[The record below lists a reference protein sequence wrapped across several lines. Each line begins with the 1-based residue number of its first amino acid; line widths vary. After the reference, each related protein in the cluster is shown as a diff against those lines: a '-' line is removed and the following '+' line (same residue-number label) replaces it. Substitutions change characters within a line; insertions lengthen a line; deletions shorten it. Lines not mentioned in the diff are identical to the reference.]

1 MLTIGNAKGKIMSVK
16 EVQKEIVEEFLF
28 LPDWEEK
35 YGEIIRLGRK
45 LPEYPEEL
53 RDDKY
58 KVKGCQSQVWLHPEF
73 KNGKIYF
80 DADSDAMIVKGL
92 IALLMRVYNER
103 TPQEI
108 IDNPPNFLSEIGIDN
123 HLSPTRKNGLGAMM
137 KQIQMYAVAFKSMS
151 E

>member
-1 MLTIGNAKGKIMSVK
+1 MSIEEVK
-16 EVQKEIVEEFLF
+16 KEIVEEFEF

-45 LPEYPEEL
+45 LPEYPDEY

-58 KVKGCQSQVWLHPEF
+58 KVQGCQSQVWLHPEY
-73 KNGKIYF
+73 KEGKIHF

-103 TPQEI
+103 TPEEI
-108 IDNPPNFLSEIGIDN
+108 LNSPPDFLSDIGIDN
-123 HLSPTRKNGLGAMM
+123 HLSPTRKNGLGAML
-137 KQIQMYAVAFKSMS
+137 KQIQMYATAFKSMDKKAD
-151 E
+151 

>member
-1 MLTIGNAKGKIMSVK
+1 MSLK
-16 EVQKEIVEEFLF
+16 EVQKEIIEEVQF

-35 YGEIIRLGRK
+35 YGEIIRLGKK
-45 LPEYPEEL
+45 LPDYPEEY

-73 KNGKIYF
+73 KDGKIHF

-92 IALLMRVYNER
+92 IALLMRVYNNR

-108 IDNPPNFLSEIGIDN
+108 LDNPPDFLTEIGIDN

-137 KQIQMYAVAFKSMS
+137 KQIQMYAVAFKSINQ
-151 E
+151 ETN

>member
-1 MLTIGNAKGKIMSVK
+1 MSLK
-16 EVQKEIVEEFLF
+16 DIQKEIVEEFEF

-35 YGEIIRLGRK
+35 YGEIIRLGKK
-45 LPEYPEEL
+45 LPEYPEEY

-73 KNGKIYF
+73 KNGKIHF

-92 IALLMRVYNER
+92 IALLMRIYNER
-103 TPQEI
+103 SPEEI
-108 IDNPPNFLSEIGIDN
+108 LNNPPDFLTDIGIDN

-137 KQIQMYAVAFKSMS
+137 KQIQMYAVAFKSIDQ
-151 E
+151 ETN

>member
-1 MLTIGNAKGKIMSVK
+1 MLLK
-16 EVQKEIVEEFLF
+16 EVQKEIVEEFEF
-28 LPDWEEK
+28 LPDWEER
-35 YGEIIRLGRK
+35 YGEIIRLGKK
-45 LPEYPEEL
+45 LPGYPEEY
-53 RDDKY
+53 RDEKY

-73 KNGKIYF
+73 KDGKIYF

-108 IDNPPNFLSEIGIDN
+108 LDNPPDFLTDIGIDN

-137 KQIQMYAVAFKSMS
+137 KQIQMYAVAFKSMGNN
-151 E
+151 EN